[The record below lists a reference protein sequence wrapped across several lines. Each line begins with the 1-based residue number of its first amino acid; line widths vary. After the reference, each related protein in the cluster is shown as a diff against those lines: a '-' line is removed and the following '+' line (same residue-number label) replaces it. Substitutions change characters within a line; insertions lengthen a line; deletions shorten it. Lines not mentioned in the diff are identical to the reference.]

1 MSNAHGVRELVAVI
15 SPTRHCQ
22 GVWLMPA
29 HPGVNELN
37 SLTEI
42 IVTVMTLSWLS
53 DSLILLVIALL
64 LPGN

>member
-1 MSNAHGVRELVAVI
+1 MGIGGCHFTYTNAAN
-15 SPTRHCQ
+15 Q

-53 DSLILLVIALL
+53 D
-64 LPGN
+64 